1 MNFDKLFETDV
12 TRNGQRKNEKW
23 EEDRRWIMGFL
34 IWLGFKA
41 RFKHQENFSGCSS
54 LRVFGLTGVYTHK
67 SNRGHLKYLD
77 P

>member
-12 TRNGQRKNEKW
+12 TRNGERKNEKW
-23 EEDRRWIMGFL
+23 EENRRWIMGFL

-41 RFKHQENFSGCSS
+41 RFTHQENFSGFST
-54 LRVFGLTGVYTHK
+54 LRVFGLAGVYTQM
-67 SNRGHLKYLD
+67 SDREHLKSLD